1 MSFLPP
7 RSPYGLIQE
16 DLWPDE
22 WKILVSCVFL
32 NCTSRRQAEKI
43 LPRFFG
49 RWPTAEKMT
58 GADPREVEDLIAP
71 LGFKTVRTTRIMSLS
86 RAYGGSW
93 SHARELPGVGEYAA
107 RAWEIFCKNRLGS
120 DPPKDGALVHYWNWR
135 KHDQEKNIR

>member
-22 WKILVSCVFL
+22 WKILVACVFL

-49 RWPTAEKMT
+49 RWPTPEAIL
-58 GADPREVEDLIAP
+58 GADPVEVEDMVAP
-71 LGFKTVRTTRIMSLS
+71 LGFRKVRTKRVMEMSK
-86 RAYGGSW
+86 AYRGAW
-93 SHARELPGVGEYAA
+93 VHASDLPGVGPYAS
-107 RAWEIFCKNRLGS
+107 RAWEIFCKNQLGG
-120 DPPKDGALVHYWNWR
+120 DAPKDGALTRYWNWR
-135 KHDQEKNIR
+135 KHDQEKNVR